1 MSVVAWVAAGLLM
14 ASTSISTEQQ
24 TLTHLL
30 AEAASRRVTL
40 EVTTQADMRELL
52 ELEGQKQSLGNCDPD
67 DLSSCLAEIAAAL
80 GTRYVLRGELGALGE
95 ERTLAL
101 TLIDTEKV
109 SGAKRRL
116 LRGNNIDALA
126 QAAEAALPGLLDE
139 LPTPKKGAP
148 RTRLLVLDVR
158 GATIDADGPPPPPA
172 GPTAWL
178 WSGGIVAGGGLL
190 LLGSAAVGEFM
201 LQDLRTR
208 IVDKGT
214 GQVEAV
220 ALEGQRGSLAPWVQ
234 GAWIAGAAAA
244 ALGIG
249 LVAVGIA
256 E

>member
-1 MSVVAWVAAGLLM
+1 MSVVAWVAAGLLL
-14 ASTSISTEQQ
+14 ASTSMSTEHQ

-30 AEAASRRVTL
+30 AEAASRKVDL

-52 ELEGQKQSLGNCDPD
+52 ELEGQKQSLGNCEPD

-80 GTRYVLRGELGALGE
+80 GTRYVLRGELGALGD

-139 LPTPKKGAP
+139 LPSPKKGGP

-158 GATIDADGPPPPPA
+158 GATIDAGPPPPA
-172 GPTAWL
+172 GPSAWL

-190 LLGSAAVGEFM
+190 LLGSAAVGEVM

-220 ALEGQRGSLAPWVQ
+220 ALEGQRGALAPWVQ

-244 ALGIG
+244 VLGIG